1 MSNSRLDRNIV
12 VLGGVGVGKS
22 SVIARFTKGEY
33 SEKYVPTV
41 SGFHSKKITVDK
53 KEYNLSISDTTGQD
67 ESSLLDSS
75 HIGSTDV
82 FLIAFSVNNR
92 RSYMIAQVV
101 REKILEQAGVDSVGM
116 ILVGNKCDLKD
127 ERQVSTKE
135 VQELAAKFGCPY
147 VETSSREGTNVEEL
161 FDVATRVANKSRG
174 GSSDEEDETSLL
186 DSTYV
191 GSMDVYVI
199 AFSVNYRRSFEIA
212 QVIRDKILEQTGVDS
227 VGIVLVGNKS
237 DLKDERQVSTKE
249 AQELATKFGC
259 PYVETSAR
267 EGINIEELFIRSV
280 CVANKSRGGSG
291 NDVEGDDAT
300 DKSMCF
306 IM

>member
-1 MSNSRLDRNIV
+1 MSTNRLDRNVV

-22 SVIARFTKGEY
+22 SVITRFTKGEY
-33 SEKYVPTV
+33 NERYFPTV
-41 SGFHSKKITVDK
+41 SGSYSKKITVND
-53 KEYNLSISDTTGQD
+53 KEYNLSISDTTGQ
-67 ESSLLDSS
+67 
-75 HIGSTDV
+75 
-82 FLIAFSVNNR
+82 
-92 RSYMIAQVV
+92 
-101 REKILEQAGVDSVGM
+101 
-116 ILVGNKCDLKD
+116 
-127 ERQVSTKE
+127 
-135 VQELAAKFGCPY
+135 
-147 VETSSREGTNVEEL
+147 
-161 FDVATRVANKSRG
+161 
-174 GSSDEEDETSLL
+174 DETSLL

-249 AQELATKFGC
+249 AQELAAKFGC